1 MTAGFVCYSAAAS
14 GTGHCPARKL
24 RWGLGEQS
32 ALPTG
37 SKWVQAQP
45 ILPRL
50 SQSRR
55 ATNVR
60 KKSLF
65 SS

>member
-1 MTAGFVCYSAAAS
+1 MRDECANFG
-14 GTGHCPARKL
+14 G
-24 RWGLGEQS
+24 GLGERS

-50 SQSRR
+50 SQSSR
-55 ATNVR
+55 ATNAR